1 MKTHGGTSRGLTQ
14 PRRRGPQFDEL
25 TRKSE
30 QRDERYCNQDAAQVV
45 DLRHQVGILERNLSA
60 SRAEHAS
67 LNAHP
72 LWAAWCRRITDDFAR
87 PWCAEEAIVKSLSP
101 ETLDQVADRWTVVM
115 NRVNRQIGRYPD
127 RLYLELTELI
137 HRKRQRIPS

>member
-1 MKTHGGTSRGLTQ
+1 M
-14 PRRRGPQFDEL
+14 
-25 TRKSE
+25 
-30 QRDERYCNQDAAQVV
+30 
-45 DLRHQVGILERNLSA
+45 
-60 SRAEHAS
+60 
-67 LNAHP
+67 
-72 LWAAWCRRITDDFAR
+72 
-87 PWCAEEAIVKSLSP
+87 KSLSP